1 MGPLPW
7 PRQLLLPLG
16 CFALLLPPPGA
27 AEFSPS
33 LDSDFTFTLP
43 AGRKECFYQPM
54 RKEASLELEY
64 QVGQGR
70 AAWLRGRPG
79 SPREGE
85 GPPRGV
91 VLKGAGRSRILPR
104 RRRCRSWAVGGAGRF
119 GSRFLFAQARLHQR
133 RRHRPALLPGASSRP
148 PGVPHPSPRPRLEPP
163 CGPPPARP
171 CERQCLGRQRD
182 PGALSPSGGPGDP
195 AGLPQPAAAAGGRPA
210 ARTSRSGQGAR
221 PACGSPPRPAGLGSA
236 RLVLDGAGLDV
247 DFHLL
252 SPKGETLVFDER
264 KSDGVHTVET
274 EDGDY
279 MFCFDN
285 TFSTI
290 SEKVIFFELILDN
303 MGEDGQDQ
311 EDWKKYVTGTDLL
324 DMKLEDI
331 LESIN
336 SVKTR
341 LSKSVQI
348 QTLLR
353 AFEARD
359 RNIQESN
366 FDRVNFW
373 SMVNLGVMVVVLHNS
388 SNTAGHLFY
397 DLHPTQGLLHY
408 TKRNLLL
415 LPASDSYH
423 ILED

>member
-1 MGPLPW
+1 
-7 PRQLLLPLG
+7 LLLGCLG
-16 CFALLLPPPGA
+16 LFLSPPAA

-43 AGRKECFYQPM
+43 AGRRECFYQPIKITELQIAFFWE
-54 RKEASLELEY
+54 KEFCVFFFVS
-64 QVGQGR
+64 Q
-70 AAWLRGRPG
+70 
-79 SPREGE
+79 
-85 GPPRGV
+85 
-91 VLKGAGRSRILPR
+91 
-104 RRRCRSWAVGGAGRF
+104 
-119 GSRFLFAQARLHQR
+119 
-133 RRHRPALLPGASSRP
+133 
-148 PGVPHPSPRPRLEPP
+148 
-163 CGPPPARP
+163 
-171 CERQCLGRQRD
+171 
-182 PGALSPSGGPGDP
+182 
-195 AGLPQPAAAAGGRPA
+195 
-210 ARTSRSGQGAR
+210 
-221 PACGSPPRPAGLGSA
+221 
-236 RLVLDGAGLDV
+236 VLDGAGLDV

-303 MGEDGQDQ
+303 MGDDGQDQ

-336 SVKTR
+336 SVKAR

-373 SMVNLGVMVVVLHNS
+373 SMVNLGVMVVVSAVQVYMLKS
-388 SNTAGHLFY
+388 LFE
-397 DLHPTQGLLHY
+397 D
-408 TKRNLLL
+408 KRK
-415 LPASDSYH
+415 SRT
-423 ILED
+423 